1 VLIVCEAII
10 DDQRRQNTFG
20 LLMSLN
26 MLIETQAG
34 FDFTG
39 ADCSGWM
46 RDSRKHASN
55 RSAART
61 QWWLGSS
68 DLGLRWPEQEGTFL
82 AMPKTRKNVDENF
95 KVAAVQRLQSG
106 GVPANNLAK
115 ELGVSIWSLRKWSR
129 QYRKKAAAGAGAAR
143 EPAAAPKELPAK
155 PSSEPPVAPPA
166 FEDGLIATIERIEL
180 EISALD
186 KQREALKIAVE
197 ILRQRSGAT
206 PE

>member
-1 VLIVCEAII
+1 
-10 DDQRRQNTFG
+10 
-20 LLMSLN
+20 
-26 MLIETQAG
+26 
-34 FDFTG
+34 
-39 ADCSGWM
+39 
-46 RDSRKHASN
+46 
-55 RSAART
+55 
-61 QWWLGSS
+61 
-68 DLGLRWPEQEGTFL
+68 
-82 AMPKTRKNVDENF
+82 MPKTRKNVDEDF
-95 KVAAVQRLQSG
+95 KAAAVQRLQTG
-106 GVPANNLAK
+106 GVPAND
-115 ELGVSIWSLRKWSR
+115 LGVSIWSLRKWSR